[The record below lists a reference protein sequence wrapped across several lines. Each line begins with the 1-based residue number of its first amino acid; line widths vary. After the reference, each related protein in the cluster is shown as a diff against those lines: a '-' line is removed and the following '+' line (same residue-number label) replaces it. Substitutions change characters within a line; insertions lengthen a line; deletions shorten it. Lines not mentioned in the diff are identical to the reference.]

1 MSLTR
6 GVLSNADAH
15 TVVLTRQLNAA
26 TRGTCLD
33 IVAGQCSNER
43 NVMAVTCDLSADQ
56 FADRWSDCV
65 GAFPDTYGIV
75 DVRLRTEPS
84 EAETDAARAETVS
97 RPSDLQQLRD
107 AVEGRVDQWPKADRT
122 VVYLDSVNALLDHVT
137 IPSVTQFLDRL
148 TSSLSSLR
156 ATSCASFETGDLGER
171 TVRPVTETFGTVLEV
186 GRLGRCLEPVADHP
200 SADVVFDVL
209 SSRWQRLAL
218 RNLLRSDGTLHV
230 RELAQRIAVAETDD
244 RPDIERVS
252 TRLHHIDLP
261 KLEDAGLVTV
271 EDRTVSATEAVTA
284 VEPHLALTH
293 PEEGLGPR

>member
-1 MSLTR
+1 
-6 GVLSNADAH
+6 VLSNADAH

-33 IVAGQCSNER
+33 IVAGQCPNER

-75 DVRLRTEPS
+75 DVRHRTEPS
-84 EAETDAARAETVS
+84 DAARVEIVS
-97 RPSDLQQLRD
+97 RPSDLHQLRD
-107 AVEGRVDQWPKADRT
+107 AVEGRVNQWPNADRT

-148 TSSLSSLR
+148 TSSLSSLG
-156 ATSCASFETGDLGER
+156 ATSCASFETGNRGER
-171 TVRPVTETFGTVLEV
+171 MVRPVTETFGTVLEV

-230 RELAQRIAVAETDD
+230 RELAEHIAAAETDD
-244 RPDIERVS
+244 RPNIERVF

-261 KLEDAGLVTV
+261 KLEDAGLVIV
-271 EDRTVSATEAVTA
+271 EDQSVSATEAVTA

-293 PEEGLGPR
+293 PEEGLDRR

>member
-15 TVVLTRQLNAA
+15 AVVLTRQLNAA
-26 TRGTCLD
+26 TRETCLD
-33 IVAGQCSNER
+33 IVAGQRPNER
-43 NVMAVTCDLSADQ
+43 NVIAVTCDLTADQ

-75 DVRLRTEPS
+75 DVGSRTASTDS
-84 EAETDAARAETVS
+84 EVDAAHLEVVPH
-97 RPSDLQQLRD
+97 PSDLQQLRD
-107 AVEGRVDQWPKADRT
+107 AVEGRVNQWPNADRT

-148 TSSLSSLR
+148 TSSLSSLG
-156 ATSCASFETGDLGER
+156 ATSCASFETGNRGER
-171 TVRPVTETFGTVLEV
+171 TVRPVTETFGTVFEV

-230 RELAQRIAVAETDD
+230 RELAERIAAAETDD
-244 RPDIERVS
+244 RPEIERVF

-284 VEPHLALTH
+284 VEPHLALIH
-293 PEEGLGPR
+293 PEEGLDPR